1 MPLTVV
7 SFATYLTSI
16 ETQWRDGDY
25 GAHKFVKA
33 VKGKPFK
40 SAARI
45 PVVGTLRYLD
55 MSTANNSL
63 GWFAEMANAYLW
75 EKQTPGPLVLVPLP
89 NSPCALNTNIIPRTF
104 FQAQALA
111 QRLNSTTVL
120 DCLRWKVAKES
131 ASGGGGTRHPQELY
145 DNLALTAP
153 VPQGTQLI
161 IIDDV
166 RTTGGHLKAARAML
180 LEQNGYCE
188 LAICA
193 GRTVRNQN
201 EEPFS
206 RLEEEIDD
214 WWPMP
219 SFFSFR

>member
-16 ETQWRDGDY
+16 ATKWRDEDY
-25 GAHKFVKA
+25 AAYKFVKA

-40 SAARI
+40 SSSYI
-45 PVVGTLRYLD
+45 PVVGTLRYLA
-55 MSTANNSL
+55 MGNANNSL
-63 GWFAEMANAYLW
+63 GWFAEMGYQYLG

-89 NSPCALNTNIIPRTF
+89 NSPCAVDTNILPRTF

-111 QRLNSTTVL
+111 QRLNNTTVL

-131 ASGGGGTRHPQELY
+131 ASGGSGSRDPQALY
-145 DNLALTAP
+145 DNLAVTAQ
-153 VPQGTQLI
+153 VPQNTRLI

-166 RTTGGHLKAARAML
+166 RTSGGHLKAARAML
-180 LEQNGYCE
+180 LAHNGYCDS
-188 LAICA
+188 AICA
-193 GRTVRNQN
+193 GRTVHNQN

-214 WWPMP
+214 WWPML
-219 SFFSFR
+219 SFFS